1 MVLHREVMEYDL
13 HLKGYPGCSTGKSNS
28 QGDGLGGYY
37 CSALIS

>member
-1 MVLHREVMEYDL
+1 MVLHRGVTEYI